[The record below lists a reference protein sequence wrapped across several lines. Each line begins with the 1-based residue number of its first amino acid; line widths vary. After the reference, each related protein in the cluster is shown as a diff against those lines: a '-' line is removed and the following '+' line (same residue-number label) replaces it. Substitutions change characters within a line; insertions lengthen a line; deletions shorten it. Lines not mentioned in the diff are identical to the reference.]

1 MGIDRRLRDPCYHLA
16 ATHFYA
22 MACVIGDDLW
32 SSDPLNTKLFNA
44 FIAWGVADDRAV
56 TVSRSGNLLVD

>member
-1 MGIDRRLRDPCYHLA
+1 
-16 ATHFYA
+16 

-56 TVSRSGNLLVD
+56 TVSRSGNLLVDLRQVLGFF